1 MKSDSSTFERV
12 EYFKY
17 LGKILTN
24 QNSIHEEIKY
34 RLMSGN
40 ACYYSVQNRLF
51 SGLLSE
57 NINIKIYRSI
67 ILPVVLYGCGTRSLL
82 FREERRMR
90 VFENGVL
97 GKIFGPM
104 WQRWGR
110 AEMHSEF

>member
-1 MKSDSSTFERV
+1 
-12 EYFKY
+12 
-17 LGKILTN
+17 
-24 QNSIHEEIKY
+24 
-34 RLMSGN
+34 
-40 ACYYSVQNRLF
+40 LF
-51 SGLLSE
+51 SSLLSE